1 MFNSKQKKEI
11 ATVKHFESEL
21 EVALKELD
29 EAKTSFSEALT
40 ESVSG
45 EAGSIER
52 LKVARKARELA
63 ISRVSD
69 AEDGVRTTKAKYADA
84 CKAEY
89 EEMIRKRWNEARDI
103 TKNRVKLSKEI
114 ENQATALA
122 ASVQRLIDLG
132 VKAHEAAPKT
142 DSALHAS
149 LLSSEK
155 VMGDFRMYLLKLG
168 WSWAI
173 AYPWGPHT
181 VPTFSETVADGSSW
195 LMKLADEA

>member
-1 MFNSKQKKEI
+1 MSKSKQQKEV
-11 ATVKHFESEL
+11 ATIRHFELEL
-21 EVALKELD
+21 EDAVRALD
-29 EAKTSFSEALT
+29 EAKKVFSEANT
-40 ESVSG
+40 DSVG
-45 EAGSIER
+45 GDQASIER
-52 LKVARKARELA
+52 LRVARIARELA

-69 AEDGVRTTKAKYADA
+69 AEDGVRTTKAKYSDA

-89 EEMIRKRWNEARDI
+89 EALRRKRWNEAEELI
-103 TKNRVKLSKEI
+103 KNRFTIAKELEI
-114 ENQATALA
+114 EMSSITTKLQK
-122 ASVQRLIDLG
+122 LIDIG
-132 VKAHEAAPKT
+132 MKAYEAAPKT

-181 VPTFSETVADGSSW
+181 VPTFSQTVEDGSAW